1 MTIGIP
7 ELPKPRL
14 VPVLLAIVAV
24 QFILLGLR
32 IHLEPAPGIDTGFA
46 GASVALSADRAWTIR
61 PGQCAS
67 VRWQLEGIASVY
79 VNHEGKVGQDEM
91 AFCPTPSNRNLIF
104 EITSAS
110 GETRSF
116 RFIIQSL
123 PAAIQIWLVFLALLS
138 PFLVAGYYLAT
149 LRLERRSISD
159 PSPFLLLAAILL
171 LGLLIQTAQ
180 PDFIAGV
187 LDHTSEL
194 FKSLSW
200 QRLGLVLA
208 VLVYAPLAFQ
218 ALRRGRQRGLTSEL
232 AAAGA
237 FFLVA
242 LLLFAPAGFESI
254 GQWEIWTNQSFLE
267 GRPAKLEH
275 ELIVRFWI
283 LVPHVAAMAI
293 SPDSFAGYH
302 LVNLFLFWAMMVA
315 FYAIMRQL
323 GAPPWLAFLAAI
335 LFLVYPVNSRLMSI
349 RSIGMTFGKL
359 SLLAAVFL
367 ILECRENP
375 SRLRLL
381 GVWLALLF
389 NVGTYET
396 ALVIVLVIPL
406 LWWWREPRRLWRNIN
421 LTAIWYLV
429 PIAKAAHILLM
440 LLEDRFFYGSW
451 FISGSQASGLVTL
464 DKFGEYVDRV
474 GSVYRRAF
482 IDGWGEALA
491 ALGQNE
497 SIALTAITLALVGA
511 VAAWLARRAEAERQ
525 FPPRRSILG
534 AMLAG
539 FLFILP
545 SIGVL
550 MWTKHAGDLWRMYV
564 YVPIGAAIF
573 VMGLVVLVS
582 APVKSARLRQ
592 AFVIGL
598 ALLLI
603 WPGLSRLYAQQHQL
617 NLNANA
623 KAGILRQI
631 VEQAP
636 EFQDDAHLILFT
648 TLSADALEALGVR
661 ELRYNMFNG
670 AMHMLYQDRRP
681 LVSFMCIYD
690 LGCSRDD
697 NYLQYVD
704 RDFLS
709 ADETY
714 SDVVMFQLHADLR
727 AELLFELPP
736 ELRERERNHYDPQRL
751 IDVAAPPPARARSL
765 LASVWPN

>member
-67 VRWQLEGIASVY
+67 VRWELEGIASVY

-91 AFCPTPSNRNLIF
+91 AFCPTPSNRDLIF

-116 RFIIQSL
+116 KLIIKSL
-123 PAAIQIWLVFLALLS
+123 PAAIQTWLVFMMLLS

-159 PSPFLLLAAILL
+159 LSPFLLLAALLL

-180 PDFIAGV
+180 PGFIAGV
-187 LDHTSEL
+187 LDRMGAI

-208 VLVYAPLAFQ
+208 GVIYLPLIIQ
-218 ALRRGRQRGLTSEL
+218 VLRRGRQNEITSEL

-237 FFLVA
+237 FFFVA

-254 GQWEIWTNQSFLE
+254 GQWEIWPFQSYLE
-267 GRPAKLEH
+267 GRPSKAEY
-275 ELIVRFWI
+275 ELIVRFWV
-283 LVPHVAAMAI
+283 LVPHVAAMTI
-293 SPDSFAGYH
+293 SPDSFVGYH
-302 LVNLFLFWAMMVA
+302 LVNLFLFWGMMVA

-349 RSIGMTFGKL
+349 RSFRATFGKL
-359 SLLAAVFL
+359 SLLAGIAF

-381 GVWLALLF
+381 GVWLGLLF
-389 NVGTYET
+389 NVGTYES
-396 ALVIVLVIPL
+396 ALVIILVTPL
-406 LWWWREPRRLWRNIN
+406 LWWWREPRQIWSNIN

-440 LLEDRFFYGSW
+440 LLDKRFFYGSW

-464 DKFGEYVDRV
+464 DKVGEYVDRV
-474 GSVYRRAF
+474 VSVYRRAF
-482 IDGWGEALA
+482 IDGWGESLS
-491 ALGQNE
+491 ALGQNK

-511 VAAWLARRAEAERQ
+511 VAAWLARRTEAERR
-525 FPPRRSILG
+525 FPPRRSTLG

-539 FLFILP
+539 LLFILP

-550 MWTKHAGDLWRMYV
+550 MWTKHAGDLWRMYI

-603 WPGLSRLYAQQHQL
+603 WPGLSRLYAQQAAIQQ
-617 NLNANA
+617 NAAA

-636 EFQDDAHLILFT
+636 DFQDGAHLILFT
-648 TLSADALEALGVR
+648 TLSHDALERLGIR
-661 ELRYNMFNG
+661 ELRYNMFES

-681 LVSFMCIYD
+681 LASFMCIYD

-697 NYLQYVD
+697 NYLQYID
-704 RDFLS
+704 RDFLG

-714 SDVVMFQLHADLR
+714 NDVVMFQLHADLR
-727 AELLFELPP
+727 AELLLELPP

-751 IDVAAPPPARARSL
+751 IDVAAPPPPRARSL
-765 LASVWPN
+765 LASVWPD